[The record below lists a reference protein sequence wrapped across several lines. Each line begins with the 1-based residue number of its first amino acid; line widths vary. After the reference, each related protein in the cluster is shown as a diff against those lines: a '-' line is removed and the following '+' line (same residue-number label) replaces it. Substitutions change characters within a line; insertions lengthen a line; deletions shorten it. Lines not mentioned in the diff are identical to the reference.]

1 MKKDRIYLTKE
12 RLLQG
17 LAGMLLSV
25 SALVLPVTG
34 YAEDVKPQQEPV
46 SAGTADTRGAEPAQG
61 NRGPVVPTYVMPQEQ
76 VYLDPSQVEAA
87 KKQLEADAYYN
98 ANPQNAAPVSE
109 KAVEQKEEATKP
121 VTEEKITKDTAAE
134 VVKPAVEE
142 KRITIAEEKA
152 ATGTTQEVKPV
163 VEEKQIVLPQ
173 EKKEKV
179 KPAEVQSVAPVQEEK
194 KEAVAQPKYVMPK
207 DQIYLDPIQAE
218 AAKQQLQADA
228 YYNAN
233 PQPVAQVGEKTVE
246 QKEEA
251 PKPVAEEKVAKE
263 ISAEVTKPAAEK
275 KVAKKTSAEV
285 TKPVAEEKVVIETVK
300 KEIEGEK
307 QISVAENKEIVV
319 AKTEA
324 EEKSKTETKENVEV
338 KTKTEI
344 ATEPEIKSEA
354 KSEFNTEEKPEV
366 KSEVNEIKPEATQPA
381 ESIVPGKKSIQI
393 RRFGTAKEFVTH
405 HNTVADV
412 LKDMK
417 INMEGRS
424 SYPSSETKITDGMVI
439 HVLGR
444 KSFVSHEEVEVPFQT
459 KTIDDPELTFGE
471 KKVEK
476 AGVKGKDIVTYENIT
491 RIGYEQKIELDRR
504 HVTAP
509 VDEIVRQGIAQSV
522 LTPEGYKRYK
532 KKIYGEATAYTWGGG
547 ASGTT
552 SLGLLPKRG
561 IVAVDP
567 RMIPYY
573 TKMYIPGYGMAI
585 AGDTGGAIVGHRID
599 LFMDSLYECYQW
611 GRRDVEIYIL
621 E

>member
-34 YAEDVKPQQEPV
+34 YAENVAATQ
-46 SAGTADTRGAEPAQG
+46 ATADGTQK
-61 NRGPVVPTYVMPQEQ
+61 YVMPQEQ

-121 VTEEKITKDTAAE
+121 VAEEKITKDTAAE

-173 EKKEKV
+173 EKKEEV

-194 KEAVAQPKYVMPK
+194 KEAVAQPKYVMPQ
-207 DQIYLDPIQAE
+207 DQIYLDPTQAE

-233 PQPVAQVGEKTVE
+233 PQPAAPVSEKAAE

-251 PKPVAEEKVAKE
+251 TKPVAEEKTVKE
-263 ISAEVTKPAAEK
+263 TSAEVTKPAAEE
-275 KVAKKTSAEV
+275 EV
-285 TKPVAEEKVVIETVK
+285 VKEVVKESKPIAEEKVAKETVK

-366 KSEVNEIKPEATQPA
+366 KSEVNEIKPEAPKPA
-381 ESIVPGKKSIQI
+381 EPMVPGKKSIQI

-552 SLGLLPKRG
+552 SLGLWPKRG
-561 IVAVDP
+561 IAAVDP

>member
-34 YAEDVKPQQEPV
+34 YAENVAATQ
-46 SAGTADTRGAEPAQG
+46 ATADGKSK
-61 NRGPVVPTYVMPQEQ
+61 YVMPQEQ

-98 ANPQNAAPVSE
+98 ANPQNAAPVNE
-109 KAVEQKEEATKP
+109 KTVEKKEEATKP
-121 VTEEKITKDTAAE
+121 VAEEKVVKETSAE
-134 VVKPAVEE
+134 VTKPVVEE
-142 KRITIAEEKA
+142 KVE
-152 ATGTTQEVKPV
+152 TGTTQEVKTV
-163 VEEKQIVLPQ
+163 VEEKQIALPQ
-173 EKKEKV
+173 EKKVEV
-179 KPAEVQSVAPVQEEK
+179 KPAEVQATAPVQAEK
-194 KEAVAQPKYVMPK
+194 KEAVAQPKYVMPQ
-207 DQIYLDPIQAE
+207 DQIYLDPTQAE

-233 PQPVAQVGEKTVE
+233 PQPVAPESVKAAE

-251 PKPVAEEKVAKE
+251 TKPVAEEKVVKE
-263 ISAEVTKPAAEK
+263 TSAEVTKPAAEE

-300 KEIEGEK
+300 KEIADEK
-307 QISVAENKEIVV
+307 QINVSESKEIAV

-324 EEKSKTETKENVEV
+324 EEKPKTETKENVEV

-366 KSEVNEIKPEATQPA
+366 KSEVNEIKPEAPKPA
-381 ESIVPGKKSIQI
+381 EPMVPGKKSIQI

-552 SLGLLPKRG
+552 SLGLWPKRG
-561 IVAVDP
+561 IAAVDP

-599 LFMDSLYECYQW
+599 LFMESLYECYQW

>member
-34 YAEDVKPQQEPV
+34 YAENVAATQ
-46 SAGTADTRGAEPAQG
+46 ATADGKSK
-61 NRGPVVPTYVMPQEQ
+61 YVMPQEQ

-98 ANPQNAAPVSE
+98 ANPQNAAPVNE
-109 KAVEQKEEATKP
+109 KTVEKKEEATKP

-134 VVKPAVEE
+134 VVKPTVEE

-163 VEEKQIVLPQ
+163 VEDKQIVLPQ
-173 EKKEKV
+173 EKKVEV

-194 KEAVAQPKYVMPK
+194 KEAVAQPKYVMPQ
-207 DQIYLDPIQAE
+207 DQIYLDPTQAE
-218 AAKQQLQADA
+218 AA
-228 YYNAN
+228 
-233 PQPVAQVGEKTVE
+233 VSEKAAE

-251 PKPVAEEKVAKE
+251 TKPVAEEKTVKE
-263 ISAEVTKPAAEK
+263 TSAEVTKPAAEE
-275 KVAKKTSAEV
+275 KVVKEV
-285 TKPVAEEKVVIETVK
+285 VKESKPIAEEKVAKETVK

-366 KSEVNEIKPEATQPA
+366 KSEVNEIKPEAPKPA
-381 ESIVPGKKSIQI
+381 EPMVPGKKSIQI

-552 SLGLLPKRG
+552 SLGLWPKRG
-561 IVAVDP
+561 IAAVDP

-599 LFMDSLYECYQW
+599 LFMESLYECYQW

>member
-34 YAEDVKPQQEPV
+34 YAENVAATQ
-46 SAGTADTRGAEPAQG
+46 ATADGKSK
-61 NRGPVVPTYVMPQEQ
+61 YVMPREQ

-121 VTEEKITKDTAAE
+121 VAEEKVVKETSAE
-134 VVKPAVEE
+134 VTKPVVEE
-142 KRITIAEEKA
+142 KVE
-152 ATGTTQEVKPV
+152 TGTTQEVKTV
-163 VEEKQIVLPQ
+163 VEEKQIALPQ
-173 EKKEKV
+173 EKKVEV
-179 KPAEVQSVAPVQEEK
+179 KPAEVQATAPVQAEK
-194 KEAVAQPKYVMPK
+194 KEAVAQPKYVMPQ
-207 DQIYLDPIQAE
+207 DQIYLDPTQAE

-233 PQPVAQVGEKTVE
+233 PQPAAPVSEKTAE

-251 PKPVAEEKVAKE
+251 TKPVAEEKVVKE
-263 ISAEVTKPAAEK
+263 TSAEVTKPAAEE
-275 KVAKKTSAEV
+275 KVVKEV
-285 TKPVAEEKVVIETVK
+285 VKESKPIAEEKVAKETVK

-324 EEKSKTETKENVEV
+324 EEKPKTETKENVEV

-354 KSEFNTEEKPEV
+354 KSEFNTEV
-366 KSEVNEIKPEATQPA
+366 KSELKSEVKPEIKPEAPKPEATQPA

>member
-34 YAEDVKPQQEPV
+34 YAENVAATQ
-46 SAGTADTRGAEPAQG
+46 ATADGT
-61 NRGPVVPTYVMPQEQ
+61 PTYVMPQEQ
-76 VYLDPSQVEAA
+76 VYLDSSQVEAA

-98 ANPQNAAPVSE
+98 ANPQNVVPVSE

-121 VTEEKITKDTAAE
+121 VAEEKVVKETSAE
-134 VVKPAVEE
+134 VTKPVVEE
-142 KRITIAEEKA
+142 KVE
-152 ATGTTQEVKPV
+152 TGTTQEVKTV
-163 VEEKQIVLPQ
+163 VEEKQIALPQ
-173 EKKEKV
+173 EKKEEV
-179 KPAEVQSVAPVQEEK
+179 KPAEVQATAPVQAEK

-207 DQIYLDPIQAE
+207 DQIYLDPTQAE

-233 PQPVAQVGEKTVE
+233 PQPAAPVSEKAAE
-246 QKEEA
+246 QKEKA
-251 PKPVAEEKVAKE
+251 TKPVAEEKTVKE
-263 ISAEVTKPAAEK
+263 TSAEVTKPAAEE
-275 KVAKKTSAEV
+275 KVVKEV
-285 TKPVAEEKVVIETVK
+285 VKESKPIAEEKVAKETVK

-307 QISVAENKEIVV
+307 QISVAESKEIAV

-354 KSEFNTEEKPEV
+354 KSEFNTEV
-366 KSEVNEIKPEATQPA
+366 KSELKSEVKPEIKPEATQPA
-381 ESIVPGKKSIQI
+381 EPLVPGKKPIQI

-424 SYPSSETKITDGMVI
+424 SYPSPETKITDGMVI

-552 SLGLLPKRG
+552 SLGLWPKRG

>member
-25 SALVLPVTG
+25 NALVLPVTG
-34 YAEDVKPQQEPV
+34 YAENVAATQ
-46 SAGTADTRGAEPAQG
+46 ATADGKSK
-61 NRGPVVPTYVMPQEQ
+61 YVMPREQ

-121 VTEEKITKDTAAE
+121 VAEEKVVKETSAE
-134 VVKPAVEE
+134 VTKPVVEE
-142 KRITIAEEKA
+142 KVE
-152 ATGTTQEVKPV
+152 TGTTQEVKTV
-163 VEEKQIVLPQ
+163 VEEKQIALPQ
-173 EKKEKV
+173 EKKEEV
-179 KPAEVQSVAPVQEEK
+179 KPAEVQAATPVQAEK
-194 KEAVAQPKYVMPK
+194 KEAVAQPKYVMPQ
-207 DQIYLDPIQAE
+207 DQIYLDPTQAE

-233 PQPVAQVGEKTVE
+233 PQPVAPVSEKAAE
-246 QKEEA
+246 QKEKA
-251 PKPVAEEKVAKE
+251 TKPVAEEKTVKE
-263 ISAEVTKPAAEK
+263 TSAEVTKPAAEE
-275 KVAKKTSAEV
+275 KVAKETSAEV

-300 KEIEGEK
+300 KEIADEK
-307 QISVAENKEIVV
+307 QINVSESKEIAV

-324 EEKSKTETKENVEV
+324 EEKPKTEIKENVEV

-354 KSEFNTEEKPEV
+354 KSEFNTDEKPEV
-366 KSEVNEIKPEATQPA
+366 KSEANEIKPEATQPA

-552 SLGLLPKRG
+552 SLGLWPKRG

-599 LFMDSLYECYQW
+599 LFMESLYECYQW

>member
-34 YAEDVKPQQEPV
+34 YAEDVAATQ
-46 SAGTADTRGAEPAQG
+46 ATADGKSK
-61 NRGPVVPTYVMPQEQ
+61 YVMPREQ

-121 VTEEKITKDTAAE
+121 VAEEKVVKDTAAE
-134 VVKPAVEE
+134 VVEPAVEE

-194 KEAVAQPKYVMPK
+194 KEAVAQPKYVMPQ
-207 DQIYLDPIQAE
+207 DQIYLDPTQAE
-218 AAKQQLQADA
+218 AAKQQLQTDA

-233 PQPVAQVGEKTVE
+233 PQPAAPVSEKAAE
-246 QKEEA
+246 QKEKA
-251 PKPVAEEKVAKE
+251 TKPVAEEKTVKE
-263 ISAEVTKPAAEK
+263 TSAEVTKPAAE
-275 KVAKKTSAEV
+275 
-285 TKPVAEEKVVIETVK
+285 EKVVKEVVKESKSIAEENVAKETVK
-300 KEIEGEK
+300 KELADEK
-307 QISVAENKEIVV
+307 QVNVAESKEIGV
-319 AKTEA
+319 ANTEA

-366 KSEVNEIKPEATQPA
+366 KSEVNEIKPEAPKPA
-381 ESIVPGKKSIQI
+381 EPMVPGKKSIQI

-552 SLGLLPKRG
+552 SLGLWPKRG

-599 LFMDSLYECYQW
+599 LFMESLYECYQW

>member
-34 YAEDVKPQQEPV
+34 YAENVAATQ
-46 SAGTADTRGAEPAQG
+46 ATADGTPK
-61 NRGPVVPTYVMPQEQ
+61 YVMPREQ

-98 ANPQNAAPVSE
+98 ANPQNAAPAASKNNSKENVEAVKSSKE
-109 KAVEQKEEATKP
+109 AVEAVKP
-121 VTEEKITKDTAAE
+121 DAEEKTTKETAAE
-134 VVKPAVEE
+134 DVNPVVEE
-142 KRITIAEEKA
+142 KVE
-152 ATGTTQEVKPV
+152 TGTTQEVKPV
-163 VEEKQIVLPQ
+163 VEEKQIALPQ
-173 EKKEKV
+173 EKKVEV
-179 KPAEVQSVAPVQEEK
+179 KPAEVQATAPVQEEK

-207 DQIYLDPIQAE
+207 DQIYLDPTQAE
-218 AAKQQLQADA
+218 AAKQQLQSDA

-233 PQPVAQVGEKTVE
+233 PQPAAPVSEKAAE
-246 QKEEA
+246 QKEKA
-251 PKPVAEEKVAKE
+251 TKPVAEEKVVKE
-263 ISAEVTKPAAEK
+263 TSAEVTKPAAEDNA
-275 KVAKKTSAEV
+275 AKETPAEA
-285 TKPVAEEKVVIETVK
+285 TKPAVEEKIVKETVK
-300 KEIEGEK
+300 KEIANEK
-307 QISVAENKEIVV
+307 QVSVAESKEISVT
-319 AKTEA
+319 KTEA

-354 KSEFNTEEKPEV
+354 KSEFNNEVKPEL
-366 KSEVNEIKPEATQPA
+366 KSEVKPEIKPEAPKPEA
-381 ESIVPGKKSIQI
+381 PKPVEPMVPGKKPIQI
-393 RRFGTAKEFVTH
+393 KRFGTAKEFVTH
-405 HNTVADV
+405 HATVADV

-424 SYPSSETKITDGMVI
+424 SYPSPETKITDGMVI

-444 KSFVSHEEVEVPFQT
+444 KSFLSQEEVEVPFQT

-552 SLGLLPKRG
+552 SLGLWPKRG

>member
-34 YAEDVKPQQEPV
+34 YAENVAANQ
-46 SAGTADTRGAEPAQG
+46 ATADGKSK
-61 NRGPVVPTYVMPQEQ
+61 YVMPQEQ

-121 VTEEKITKDTAAE
+121 VAEEKITKDTAAE

-173 EKKEKV
+173 EKKEEV

-194 KEAVAQPKYVMPK
+194 KEAVAQPKYVMPQ
-207 DQIYLDPIQAE
+207 DQIYLDPTQAE

-233 PQPVAQVGEKTVE
+233 PQPAAPVSEKAAE

-251 PKPVAEEKVAKE
+251 TKPVAEEKTVKE
-263 ISAEVTKPAAEK
+263 TSAEVTKPAAEE
-275 KVAKKTSAEV
+275 KVVKEV
-285 TKPVAEEKVVIETVK
+285 VKESKPIAEEKVAKETVK

-366 KSEVNEIKPEATQPA
+366 KSEVNEIKPEAPKPA
-381 ESIVPGKKSIQI
+381 ESMVPGKKSIQI

-552 SLGLLPKRG
+552 SLGLWPKRG
-561 IVAVDP
+561 IAAVDP

>member
-34 YAEDVKPQQEPV
+34 YAENVKPQQEPV

-121 VTEEKITKDTAAE
+121 V
-134 VVKPAVEE
+134 
-142 KRITIAEEKA
+142 
-152 ATGTTQEVKPV
+152 
-163 VEEKQIVLPQ
+163 
-173 EKKEKV
+173 
-179 KPAEVQSVAPVQEEK
+179 
-194 KEAVAQPKYVMPK
+194 
-207 DQIYLDPIQAE
+207 
-218 AAKQQLQADA
+218 
-228 YYNAN
+228 
-233 PQPVAQVGEKTVE
+233 
-246 QKEEA
+246 
-251 PKPVAEEKVAKE
+251 AEEKVAKE
-263 ISAEVTKPAAEK
+263 ISAEVTKPAAEE
-275 KVAKKTSAEV
+275 KVAKETSAEV
-285 TKPVAEEKVVIETVK
+285 TKPVAEEKVAIETVK
-300 KEIEGEK
+300 KEIADEK

-366 KSEVNEIKPEATQPA
+366 KSEANEIKPEATQPA

-459 KTIDDPELTFGE
+459 KTIDDPKLTFGE

-552 SLGLLPKRG
+552 SLGLWPKRG
-561 IVAVDP
+561 IAAVDP

-599 LFMDSLYECYQW
+599 LFMESLYECYQW

>member
-34 YAEDVKPQQEPV
+34 YAENVAATQ
-46 SAGTADTRGAEPAQG
+46 ATADGKSK
-61 NRGPVVPTYVMPQEQ
+61 YVMPQEQ
-76 VYLDPSQVEAA
+76 VYLDPSQVEAV

-98 ANPQNAAPVSE
+98 ANPQNAAPAASKNNSKENVEAVKSSKE
-109 KAVEQKEEATKP
+109 AVEAVKP
-121 VTEEKITKDTAAE
+121 DAEEKTTKETAAE
-134 VVKPAVEE
+134 VVNPVVEE
-142 KRITIAEEKA
+142 KVE
-152 ATGTTQEVKPV
+152 TGTTQEVKTV
-163 VEEKQIVLPQ
+163 VEEKQIALPQ
-173 EKKEKV
+173 EKKVEV
-179 KPAEVQSVAPVQEEK
+179 KPAEVQATAPVQAEK
-194 KEAVAQPKYVMPK
+194 KEAVAQPKYVMPQ
-207 DQIYLDPIQAE
+207 DQIYLDPTQAE

-233 PQPVAQVGEKTVE
+233 PQPAAPVSEKAVE

-251 PKPVAEEKVAKE
+251 TKPVAEEKTVKE
-263 ISAEVTKPAAEK
+263 TSAEVTKPAAEE
-275 KVAKKTSAEV
+275 KVVKEV
-285 TKPVAEEKVVIETVK
+285 VKESKPIAEEKVAKETVK

-319 AKTEA
+319 AKTKA

-354 KSEFNTEEKPEV
+354 KSEFNTEV
-366 KSEVNEIKPEATQPA
+366 KSELKSEVKPEIKPEAPKPEATQPA

>member
-34 YAEDVKPQQEPV
+34 YAEDVAATQ
-46 SAGTADTRGAEPAQG
+46 ATADGKSK
-61 NRGPVVPTYVMPQEQ
+61 YVMPREQ

-121 VTEEKITKDTAAE
+121 VAEEKVVKDTAAE
-134 VVKPAVEE
+134 VVEPAVEE

-194 KEAVAQPKYVMPK
+194 KEAVAQPKYVMPQ
-207 DQIYLDPIQAE
+207 DQIYLDPTQAE
-218 AAKQQLQADA
+218 AAKQQLQTDA

-233 PQPVAQVGEKTVE
+233 PQPAAPVSEKAAE
-246 QKEEA
+246 QKEKA
-251 PKPVAEEKVAKE
+251 TKPVAEEKTVKE
-263 ISAEVTKPAAEK
+263 TSAEVTKPAAE
-275 KVAKKTSAEV
+275 
-285 TKPVAEEKVVIETVK
+285 EKVVKEVVKESKSIAEENVAKETVK
-300 KEIEGEK
+300 KELADEK
-307 QISVAENKEIVV
+307 QVNVAESKEIGV
-319 AKTEA
+319 ANTEA

-366 KSEVNEIKPEATQPA
+366 KSEVNEIKPEAPKPA
-381 ESIVPGKKSIQI
+381 EPMVPGKKSIQI

-552 SLGLLPKRG
+552 SLGLWPKRG
-561 IVAVDP
+561 IAAVDP

-599 LFMDSLYECYQW
+599 LFMESLYECYQW

>member
-34 YAEDVKPQQEPV
+34 YAENVAATQ
-46 SAGTADTRGAEPAQG
+46 ATADGKSK
-61 NRGPVVPTYVMPQEQ
+61 YVMPREQ

-121 VTEEKITKDTAAE
+121 VAEEKVVKETSAE
-134 VVKPAVEE
+134 VTKPVVEE
-142 KRITIAEEKA
+142 KVE
-152 ATGTTQEVKPV
+152 TGTTQEVKPV
-163 VEEKQIVLPQ
+163 VEEKQIALPQ
-173 EKKEKV
+173 EKKVEV
-179 KPAEVQSVAPVQEEK
+179 KPAEVQATAPVQAEK
-194 KEAVAQPKYVMPK
+194 KEAVAQPKYVMPQ
-207 DQIYLDPIQAE
+207 DQIYLDPTQAE

-233 PQPVAQVGEKTVE
+233 PQPAAPVSEKAVE

-251 PKPVAEEKVAKE
+251 TKPVAEEKTVKE
-263 ISAEVTKPAAEK
+263 TSAEVTKPAAEE
-275 KVAKKTSAEV
+275 KVVKEV
-285 TKPVAEEKVVIETVK
+285 VKESKPIAEEKVAKETVK

-324 EEKSKTETKENVEV
+324 EEKPKTETKENVEV

-354 KSEFNTEEKPEV
+354 KSEFNTEV
-366 KSEVNEIKPEATQPA
+366 KSELKSEVKPEIKPEAPKPEATQPA

-552 SLGLLPKRG
+552 SLGLWPKRG

-599 LFMDSLYECYQW
+599 LFMESLYECYQW

>member
-34 YAEDVKPQQEPV
+34 YAENVAATQ
-46 SAGTADTRGAEPAQG
+46 ATADGKSK
-61 NRGPVVPTYVMPQEQ
+61 YVMPQEQ

-121 VTEEKITKDTAAE
+121 VAEEKVVKETSAE
-134 VVKPAVEE
+134 VTKPVVEE
-142 KRITIAEEKA
+142 KVE
-152 ATGTTQEVKPV
+152 TGTTQEVKTV
-163 VEEKQIVLPQ
+163 VEEKQIALPQ
-173 EKKEKV
+173 EKKVEV
-179 KPAEVQSVAPVQEEK
+179 KPAEVQATAPVQAEK
-194 KEAVAQPKYVMPK
+194 KEAVAQPKYVMPQ
-207 DQIYLDPIQAE
+207 DQIYLDPTQAE

-233 PQPVAQVGEKTVE
+233 PQPAAPVSEKTAE

-251 PKPVAEEKVAKE
+251 TKPVAEEKVVKE
-263 ISAEVTKPAAEK
+263 TSAEVTKPAAEE
-275 KVAKKTSAEV
+275 KVVKEV
-285 TKPVAEEKVVIETVK
+285 VKESKPIAEEKVAKETVK

-324 EEKSKTETKENVEV
+324 EEKPKTETKENVEV

-552 SLGLLPKRG
+552 SLGLWPKRG

>member
-34 YAEDVKPQQEPV
+34 YAENVAANQ
-46 SAGTADTRGAEPAQG
+46 ATADGKSK
-61 NRGPVVPTYVMPQEQ
+61 YVMPQEQ

-121 VTEEKITKDTAAE
+121 VAEEKITKDTAAE

-173 EKKEKV
+173 EKKEEV

-194 KEAVAQPKYVMPK
+194 KEAVAQPKYVMPQ
-207 DQIYLDPIQAE
+207 DQIYLDPTQAE

-233 PQPVAQVGEKTVE
+233 PQPAAPVSEKAAE

-251 PKPVAEEKVAKE
+251 TKPVAEEKTVKE
-263 ISAEVTKPAAEK
+263 TSAEVTKPAAEE
-275 KVAKKTSAEV
+275 KVVKEV
-285 TKPVAEEKVVIETVK
+285 VKESKPIAEEKVAKETVK

-366 KSEVNEIKPEATQPA
+366 KSEVNEIKPEAPKPA
-381 ESIVPGKKSIQI
+381 ESMVPGKKSIQI

-552 SLGLLPKRG
+552 SLGLWPKRG
-561 IVAVDP
+561 IAAVDP

-599 LFMDSLYECYQW
+599 LFMESLYECYQW

>member
-34 YAEDVKPQQEPV
+34 YAENVAATQ
-46 SAGTADTRGAEPAQG
+46 ATADGKSK
-61 NRGPVVPTYVMPQEQ
+61 YVMPQEQ

-121 VTEEKITKDTAAE
+121 VAEEKVVKETSAE
-134 VVKPAVEE
+134 VTKPVVEE
-142 KRITIAEEKA
+142 KVE
-152 ATGTTQEVKPV
+152 TGTTQEVKTV
-163 VEEKQIVLPQ
+163 VEEKQIALSQ
-173 EKKEKV
+173 EKKVEV
-179 KPAEVQSVAPVQEEK
+179 KPAEVQATASVQAEK
-194 KEAVAQPKYVMPK
+194 KEAVAQPKYVMPQ
-207 DQIYLDPIQAE
+207 DQIYLDPTQAE

-233 PQPVAQVGEKTVE
+233 PQPVAPVSEKAAE
-246 QKEEA
+246 QKEKA
-251 PKPVAEEKVAKE
+251 TKPVAEEKTVKE
-263 ISAEVTKPAAEK
+263 TSAEVTKPAAEEK
-275 KVAKKTSAEV
+275 IAKKTSAEV

-300 KEIEGEK
+300 KEI
-307 QISVAENKEIVV
+307 AV

-324 EEKSKTETKENVEV
+324 EEKPKTETKENVEV

-354 KSEFNTEEKPEV
+354 KSEFNTEVKSEL

-552 SLGLLPKRG
+552 SLGLWPKRG
-561 IVAVDP
+561 IAAVDP

-599 LFMDSLYECYQW
+599 LFMESLYECYQW

>member
-1 MKKDRIYLTKE
+1 
-12 RLLQG
+12 
-17 LAGMLLSV
+17 
-25 SALVLPVTG
+25 
-34 YAEDVKPQQEPV
+34 
-46 SAGTADTRGAEPAQG
+46 
-61 NRGPVVPTYVMPQEQ
+61 
-76 VYLDPSQVEAA
+76 
-87 KKQLEADAYYN
+87 
-98 ANPQNAAPVSE
+98 
-109 KAVEQKEEATKP
+109 
-121 VTEEKITKDTAAE
+121 
-134 VVKPAVEE
+134 
-142 KRITIAEEKA
+142 
-152 ATGTTQEVKPV
+152 
-163 VEEKQIVLPQ
+163 
-173 EKKEKV
+173 
-179 KPAEVQSVAPVQEEK
+179 
-194 KEAVAQPKYVMPK
+194 
-207 DQIYLDPIQAE
+207 
-218 AAKQQLQADA
+218 
-228 YYNAN
+228 
-233 PQPVAQVGEKTVE
+233 
-246 QKEEA
+246 
-251 PKPVAEEKVAKE
+251 
-263 ISAEVTKPAAEK
+263 
-275 KVAKKTSAEV
+275 
-285 TKPVAEEKVVIETVK
+285 
-300 KEIEGEK
+300 
-307 QISVAENKEIVV
+307 
-319 AKTEA
+319 
-324 EEKSKTETKENVEV
+324 
-338 KTKTEI
+338 
-344 ATEPEIKSEA
+344 
-354 KSEFNTEEKPEV
+354 
-366 KSEVNEIKPEATQPA
+366 
-381 ESIVPGKKSIQI
+381 
-393 RRFGTAKEFVTH
+393 
-405 HNTVADV
+405 
-412 LKDMK
+412 MK

>member
-34 YAEDVKPQQEPV
+34 YAENVAATQ
-46 SAGTADTRGAEPAQG
+46 ATADGKSK
-61 NRGPVVPTYVMPQEQ
+61 YVMPQEQ

-121 VTEEKITKDTAAE
+121 VAEEKITKDTAAE

-173 EKKEKV
+173 EKKVEV

-207 DQIYLDPIQAE
+207 DQIYLDPTQAE

-233 PQPVAQVGEKTVE
+233 PQPAAPVSEKAAE

-251 PKPVAEEKVAKE
+251 TKPVAEEKTVKE
-263 ISAEVTKPAAEK
+263 TSAEVTKTAAEE

-300 KEIEGEK
+300 KEIADEK
-307 QISVAENKEIVV
+307 QINVSESKEIVV

-552 SLGLLPKRG
+552 SLGLWPKRG
-561 IVAVDP
+561 IAAVDP

-599 LFMDSLYECYQW
+599 LFMESLYECYQW

>member
-34 YAEDVKPQQEPV
+34 YAENVAANQ
-46 SAGTADTRGAEPAQG
+46 ATADGKSK
-61 NRGPVVPTYVMPQEQ
+61 YVMPQEQ

-98 ANPQNAAPVSE
+98 ANPQNAAPVSK

-121 VTEEKITKDTAAE
+121 VAEEKVVKETSAE
-134 VVKPAVEE
+134 VTKPVVEE
-142 KRITIAEEKA
+142 KVE
-152 ATGTTQEVKPV
+152 TGTTQEVKHV
-163 VEEKQIVLPQ
+163 VEEKQIALPQ
-173 EKKEKV
+173 EKKVEV
-179 KPAEVQSVAPVQEEK
+179 KPAEVQATAPVQEEK
-194 KEAVAQPKYVMPK
+194 KEAVAQPKYVMPQ
-207 DQIYLDPIQAE
+207 DQIYLDPTQAE

-233 PQPVAQVGEKTVE
+233 PQPVAPVSEKAAE

-251 PKPVAEEKVAKE
+251 TKPVAEEKVVKE
-263 ISAEVTKPAAEK
+263 TSAEVTKPAAEE
-275 KVAKKTSAEV
+275 KVAKETSAEV

-300 KEIEGEK
+300 KEIADEK
-307 QISVAENKEIVV
+307 QVNVAGSKEIAV

-324 EEKSKTETKENVEV
+324 EEKPKTETKENVEV

-354 KSEFNTEEKPEV
+354 KSEFNNEVKPEL

-381 ESIVPGKKSIQI
+381 EPIVPGKKPIQI

-424 SYPSSETKITDGMVI
+424 SYPSPETKITDGMVI

-444 KSFVSHEEVEVPFQT
+444 KSFLSQEEVEVPFQT

-552 SLGLLPKRG
+552 SLGLWPKRG
-561 IVAVDP
+561 IAAVDP

>member
-34 YAEDVKPQQEPV
+34 YAENVAATQ
-46 SAGTADTRGAEPAQG
+46 ATADGTQK
-61 NRGPVVPTYVMPQEQ
+61 YVMPQEQ

-121 VTEEKITKDTAAE
+121 VAEEKITKDTAAE

-173 EKKEKV
+173 EKKEEV

-194 KEAVAQPKYVMPK
+194 KEAVAQPKYVMPQ
-207 DQIYLDPIQAE
+207 DQIYLDPTQAE

-233 PQPVAQVGEKTVE
+233 PQPAAPVSEKAAE
-246 QKEEA
+246 QKEKA
-251 PKPVAEEKVAKE
+251 TKPVAEEKTVKE
-263 ISAEVTKPAAEK
+263 TSAEVTKPAAEE
-275 KVAKKTSAEV
+275 KVVKEV
-285 TKPVAEEKVVIETVK
+285 VKESKPIAEEKVAKETVK

-366 KSEVNEIKPEATQPA
+366 KSEVNEIKPEAPKPA
-381 ESIVPGKKSIQI
+381 EPMVPGKKSIQI

-552 SLGLLPKRG
+552 SLGLWPKRG
-561 IVAVDP
+561 IAAVDP

>member
-34 YAEDVKPQQEPV
+34 YAEDVAATQ
-46 SAGTADTRGAEPAQG
+46 ATADGKSK
-61 NRGPVVPTYVMPQEQ
+61 YVMPREQ

-121 VTEEKITKDTAAE
+121 VAEEKVVKDTAAE
-134 VVKPAVEE
+134 AVEPAVEE

-207 DQIYLDPIQAE
+207 DQIYVDPTQAE

-275 KVAKKTSAEV
+275 KVAK
-285 TKPVAEEKVVIETVK
+285 
-300 KEIEGEK
+300 
-307 QISVAENKEIVV
+307 
-319 AKTEA
+319 
-324 EEKSKTETKENVEV
+324 
-338 KTKTEI
+338 
-344 ATEPEIKSEA
+344 
-354 KSEFNTEEKPEV
+354 
-366 KSEVNEIKPEATQPA
+366 
-381 ESIVPGKKSIQI
+381 
-393 RRFGTAKEFVTH
+393 
-405 HNTVADV
+405 
-412 LKDMK
+412 
-417 INMEGRS
+417 
-424 SYPSSETKITDGMVI
+424 
-439 HVLGR
+439 
-444 KSFVSHEEVEVPFQT
+444 
-459 KTIDDPELTFGE
+459 
-471 KKVEK
+471 
-476 AGVKGKDIVTYENIT
+476 
-491 RIGYEQKIELDRR
+491 
-504 HVTAP
+504 
-509 VDEIVRQGIAQSV
+509 
-522 LTPEGYKRYK
+522 
-532 KKIYGEATAYTWGGG
+532 
-547 ASGTT
+547 
-552 SLGLLPKRG
+552 
-561 IVAVDP
+561 
-567 RMIPYY
+567 
-573 TKMYIPGYGMAI
+573 
-585 AGDTGGAIVGHRID
+585 
-599 LFMDSLYECYQW
+599 
-611 GRRDVEIYIL
+611 
-621 E
+621 

>member
-34 YAEDVKPQQEPV
+34 YAENVAATQ
-46 SAGTADTRGAEPAQG
+46 ATADGKSK
-61 NRGPVVPTYVMPQEQ
+61 YVMPREQ

-121 VTEEKITKDTAAE
+121 VAEEKVVKETSAE
-134 VVKPAVEE
+134 VTKPVVEE
-142 KRITIAEEKA
+142 KVE
-152 ATGTTQEVKPV
+152 TGTTQEVKTV
-163 VEEKQIVLPQ
+163 VEEKQIALPQ
-173 EKKEKV
+173 EKKEEV
-179 KPAEVQSVAPVQEEK
+179 KPAEVQAATPVQAEK
-194 KEAVAQPKYVMPK
+194 KEAVAQPKYVMPQ
-207 DQIYLDPIQAE
+207 DQIYLDPTQAE

-233 PQPVAQVGEKTVE
+233 PQPVAPVSEKAAE
-246 QKEEA
+246 QKEKA
-251 PKPVAEEKVAKE
+251 TKPVAEEKTVKE
-263 ISAEVTKPAAEK
+263 TSAEVTKPAAEE
-275 KVAKKTSAEV
+275 KVAKETSAEV

-300 KEIEGEK
+300 KEIADEK
-307 QISVAENKEIVV
+307 QINVSESKEIAV

-324 EEKSKTETKENVEV
+324 EEKPKTEIKENVEV

-354 KSEFNTEEKPEV
+354 KSEFNTDEKPEV
-366 KSEVNEIKPEATQPA
+366 KSEANEIKPEATQPA

-552 SLGLLPKRG
+552 SLGLWPKRG

-599 LFMDSLYECYQW
+599 LFMESLYECYQW

>member
-25 SALVLPVTG
+25 SALVFPVTG
-34 YAEDVKPQQEPV
+34 YAENVAATQ
-46 SAGTADTRGAEPAQG
+46 ATADGKSK
-61 NRGPVVPTYVMPQEQ
+61 YVMPQEQ

-121 VTEEKITKDTAAE
+121 VAEEKVVKETSAE
-134 VVKPAVEE
+134 VTKPVVEE
-142 KRITIAEEKA
+142 KVE
-152 ATGTTQEVKPV
+152 TGTTQEVKTV
-163 VEEKQIVLPQ
+163 VEEKQIALPQ
-173 EKKEKV
+173 EKKVEV
-179 KPAEVQSVAPVQEEK
+179 KPAEVQATAPVQAEK
-194 KEAVAQPKYVMPK
+194 KEAVAQPKYVMPQ
-207 DQIYLDPIQAE
+207 DQIYLDPTQAE

-233 PQPVAQVGEKTVE
+233 PQPAAPVSEKAAE

-251 PKPVAEEKVAKE
+251 TKPVAEEKTVKE
-263 ISAEVTKPAAEK
+263 TSAEVTKPAAEE
-275 KVAKKTSAEV
+275 KVVKEV
-285 TKPVAEEKVVIETVK
+285 VKESKSIAEEKVAKETVK
-300 KEIEGEK
+300 KEIADEK
-307 QISVAENKEIVV
+307 QVNVAESKEIAV
-319 AKTEA
+319 AKTET

-366 KSEVNEIKPEATQPA
+366 KSEVNEIKPEAPKPA
-381 ESIVPGKKSIQI
+381 EPIVPGKKPIQI

-424 SYPSSETKITDGMVI
+424 SYPSPETKITDGMVI

-444 KSFVSHEEVEVPFQT
+444 KSFLSQEEVEVPFQT

-471 KKVEK
+471 KEVEK

-552 SLGLLPKRG
+552 SLGLWPKRG

>member
-34 YAEDVKPQQEPV
+34 YAENVAATQ
-46 SAGTADTRGAEPAQG
+46 ATADGTPK
-61 NRGPVVPTYVMPQEQ
+61 YVMPREQ

-121 VTEEKITKDTAAE
+121 VAEEKVVKENSAE
-134 VVKPAVEE
+134 VTKPVVEE
-142 KRITIAEEKA
+142 KVE
-152 ATGTTQEVKPV
+152 TGTTQEVKPV
-163 VEEKQIVLPQ
+163 VEEKQIALPQ
-173 EKKEKV
+173 EKKVEV
-179 KPAEVQSVAPVQEEK
+179 KPAEVQATAPVQEEK
-194 KEAVAQPKYVMPK
+194 KEAVAQPKYVMPQ
-207 DQIYLDPIQAE
+207 DQIYLDPTQAE

-251 PKPVAEEKVAKE
+251 PKPVAKEKVVKE
-263 ISAEVTKPAAEK
+263 ISAEVRKPIAEDNAAKETPAEATKPA
-275 KVAKKTSAEV
+275 V
-285 TKPVAEEKVVIETVK
+285 EEKIVKETVK
-300 KEIEGEK
+300 KEIANEK
-307 QISVAENKEIVV
+307 QVSVAESKEISVT
-319 AKTEA
+319 KTEA

-344 ATEPEIKSEA
+344 ATETEIKSEA
-354 KSEFNTEEKPEV
+354 KSEFNNEVKPEL
-366 KSEVNEIKPEATQPA
+366 KSEVKPEIKPEIKPEAPKPEAPKPA
-381 ESIVPGKKSIQI
+381 EPIVPGKKPIQI

-424 SYPSSETKITDGMVI
+424 SYPSPETKITDGMVI

-552 SLGLLPKRG
+552 SLGLWPKRG

>member
-34 YAEDVKPQQEPV
+34 YAENVAATQ
-46 SAGTADTRGAEPAQG
+46 ATADGKSK
-61 NRGPVVPTYVMPQEQ
+61 YVMPQEQ

-98 ANPQNAAPVSE
+98 ANSQNAAPVSE
-109 KAVEQKEEATKP
+109 KAVEQKEKATKP
-121 VTEEKITKDTAAE
+121 VAEEKVVKETSAE
-134 VVKPAVEE
+134 VTKPVVEE
-142 KRITIAEEKA
+142 KVE
-152 ATGTTQEVKPV
+152 TGTTQEVKTV
-163 VEEKQIVLPQ
+163 VEEKQIALPQ
-173 EKKEKV
+173 EKKVEV
-179 KPAEVQSVAPVQEEK
+179 KPAEVQATAPVQAEK
-194 KEAVAQPKYVMPK
+194 KEAVAQPKYVMPQ

-275 KVAKKTSAEV
+275 KVVKEV
-285 TKPVAEEKVVIETVK
+285 VKESKPIAEEKVAKETVK

-324 EEKSKTETKENVEV
+324 EEKPKTETKENVEV

-354 KSEFNTEEKPEV
+354 KSEFNTEV
-366 KSEVNEIKPEATQPA
+366 KSELKSEVKPEIKPEAPKPEAPQPA

>member
-34 YAEDVKPQQEPV
+34 YAENVKPQQEPV

-109 KAVEQKEEATKP
+109 KTVEKKEEATKP

-163 VEEKQIVLPQ
+163 VEEKQIALPQ
-173 EKKEKV
+173 EKKVEV
-179 KPAEVQSVAPVQEEK
+179 KPAEVQSAAPVQEEK

-207 DQIYLDPIQAE
+207 DQIYLDPTQAE

-263 ISAEVTKPAAEK
+263 ISAEVTKPAAE
-275 KVAKKTSAEV
+275 
-285 TKPVAEEKVVIETVK
+285 EKVVKEVVKESKSIAEENVAKETVK
-300 KEIEGEK
+300 KELADEK
-307 QISVAENKEIVV
+307 QINVSESKESAV

-552 SLGLLPKRG
+552 SLGLWPKRG
-561 IVAVDP
+561 IAAVDP

-599 LFMDSLYECYQW
+599 LFMESLYECYQW

>member
-34 YAEDVKPQQEPV
+34 YAENVAATQ
-46 SAGTADTRGAEPAQG
+46 ATADGKSK
-61 NRGPVVPTYVMPQEQ
+61 YVMPREQ

-98 ANPQNAAPVSE
+98 ANSQNAAPVSE

-121 VTEEKITKDTAAE
+121 VAEEKVVKETSAE
-134 VVKPAVEE
+134 VTKPVVEE
-142 KRITIAEEKA
+142 KVE
-152 ATGTTQEVKPV
+152 TGTTQEVKTV
-163 VEEKQIVLPQ
+163 VEEKQIALPQ
-173 EKKEKV
+173 EKKVEV
-179 KPAEVQSVAPVQEEK
+179 KPAEVQATAPVQAEK
-194 KEAVAQPKYVMPK
+194 KEAVAQPKYVMPQ
-207 DQIYLDPIQAE
+207 DQIYLDPTQAE

-233 PQPVAQVGEKTVE
+233 PQPAAPVSEKTAE

-251 PKPVAEEKVAKE
+251 TKPVAEEKVVKE
-263 ISAEVTKPAAEK
+263 TSAEVTKPAAEE
-275 KVAKKTSAEV
+275 KVAK
-285 TKPVAEEKVVIETVK
+285 ETVK

-324 EEKSKTETKENVEV
+324 EEKPKTETKENVEV

-354 KSEFNTEEKPEV
+354 KSEFNTEV
-366 KSEVNEIKPEATQPA
+366 KSELKSEVKPEIKPEATQPA

-552 SLGLLPKRG
+552 SLGLWPKRG
-561 IVAVDP
+561 IAAVDP

-599 LFMDSLYECYQW
+599 LFMESLYECYQW

>member
-34 YAEDVKPQQEPV
+34 YAENVAATQ
-46 SAGTADTRGAEPAQG
+46 ATADGKSK
-61 NRGPVVPTYVMPQEQ
+61 YVMPQEQ

-98 ANPQNAAPVSE
+98 ANPQNAAPVNE
-109 KAVEQKEEATKP
+109 KTVEKKEEATKP

-134 VVKPAVEE
+134 VVKPTVEE

-173 EKKEKV
+173 EKKVEV

-194 KEAVAQPKYVMPK
+194 KEAVAQPKYVMPQ
-207 DQIYLDPIQAE
+207 DQIYLDPTQAE

-233 PQPVAQVGEKTVE
+233 PQPAAPVSEKAVE

-251 PKPVAEEKVAKE
+251 TKPVAEEKTVKE
-263 ISAEVTKPAAEK
+263 TSAEVTKPAAEE
-275 KVAKKTSAEV
+275 KVVKEV
-285 TKPVAEEKVVIETVK
+285 VKESKPIAEEKVAKETVK

-552 SLGLLPKRG
+552 SLGLWPKRG
-561 IVAVDP
+561 IAAVDP

-599 LFMDSLYECYQW
+599 LFMESLYECYQW

>member
-17 LAGMLLSV
+17 LAGMFLSV

-34 YAEDVKPQQEPV
+34 YAEDVAATQ
-46 SAGTADTRGAEPAQG
+46 ATADGKSK
-61 NRGPVVPTYVMPQEQ
+61 YVMPQEQ

-121 VTEEKITKDTAAE
+121 VAEEKVVKETSAE
-134 VVKPAVEE
+134 VTKPVVEE
-142 KRITIAEEKA
+142 KVE
-152 ATGTTQEVKPV
+152 TGTTQEVKTV
-163 VEEKQIVLPQ
+163 VEEKQIALPQ
-173 EKKEKV
+173 EKKVEV
-179 KPAEVQSVAPVQEEK
+179 KPAEVQAAAPVQAEK
-194 KEAVAQPKYVMPK
+194 KEAVAQPKYVMPQ
-207 DQIYLDPIQAE
+207 DQIYLDPTQAE

-233 PQPVAQVGEKTVE
+233 PQPAAPVSEKAAE

-251 PKPVAEEKVAKE
+251 TKPVAEEKTVKE
-263 ISAEVTKPAAEK
+263 TSAEVTKPAAE
-275 KVAKKTSAEV
+275 
-285 TKPVAEEKVVIETVK
+285 EKVVKEVVKESKSIAEENVAKETVK
-300 KEIEGEK
+300 KEIADEK
-307 QISVAENKEIVV
+307 QVNVAESKEIAV
-319 AKTEA
+319 ANTEA
-324 EEKSKTETKENVEV
+324 EEKSKTETKANVEV

-354 KSEFNTEEKPEV
+354 KSEFNTEEKPVV
-366 KSEVNEIKPEATQPA
+366 KSEVNEIKPEAPKPA
-381 ESIVPGKKSIQI
+381 EQLVPGKKPIQI

-424 SYPSSETKITDGMVI
+424 SYPSPETKITDGMVI

-552 SLGLLPKRG
+552 SLGLWPKRG

-599 LFMDSLYECYQW
+599 LFMESLYECYQW

>member
-34 YAEDVKPQQEPV
+34 YAENVKPQQEPV

-121 VTEEKITKDTAAE
+121 V
-134 VVKPAVEE
+134 
-142 KRITIAEEKA
+142 
-152 ATGTTQEVKPV
+152 
-163 VEEKQIVLPQ
+163 
-173 EKKEKV
+173 
-179 KPAEVQSVAPVQEEK
+179 
-194 KEAVAQPKYVMPK
+194 
-207 DQIYLDPIQAE
+207 
-218 AAKQQLQADA
+218 
-228 YYNAN
+228 
-233 PQPVAQVGEKTVE
+233 
-246 QKEEA
+246 
-251 PKPVAEEKVAKE
+251 AEEKVAKE
-263 ISAEVTKPAAEK
+263 ISAEVTKPAAEEK
-275 KVAKKTSAEV
+275 VTKETSAEVTKPAAEEKVAKETSAEV
-285 TKPVAEEKVVIETVK
+285 TKPVAEEKVAIETVK
-300 KEIEGEK
+300 KEIADEK

-552 SLGLLPKRG
+552 SLGLWPKRG
-561 IVAVDP
+561 IAAVDP

-599 LFMDSLYECYQW
+599 LFMESLYECYQW
-611 GRRDVEIYIL
+611 GRVTWKFIFWNKF
-621 E
+621 